1 MTEAL
6 GTETELIP
14 AFYRHSALPEC
25 AGNPL
30 IEALPPLR
38 TGEEMV
44 PHFGRKPPF
53 DETERLLPT
62 THRMLCVSRL
72 NNYLVMMPTHAHII
86 EQIGLLIHSGY
97 MHRNPTLP
105 KFKKSL
111 VEFYRQN
118 MEGTIRAIESS
129 GPSTAPSFSLFGV
142 SGVGKST
149 AVERALSFY
158 PQALSHVDH
167 GILQLVWIKVDCPM
181 DGSLKQLLIS
191 IIAKID
197 AILGTNHQQEIG
209 RTSTI
214 DKLILDVAKIAAQH
228 HLGVLIVDE
237 IQHLLDAPGIGPAK
251 MLNFFVTF
259 ANEVKIPF
267 AVLGTPKARK
277 FFDTLFREARRLS
290 DHGSTVWDRMAKGQ
304 DWDFFLKALWR
315 YQWLQKAESLTPE
328 LSDAMYTHTQGIN
341 ALVVRLFQL
350 VQLQAIR
357 GKTERITAK
366 LINKVAKEKFTLLRP
381 ALDALRSGHPDRIKN
396 FEDLLADGIIQLNE
410 QVDLSKPAQA
420 LRLAEKR
427 LNDER
432 RRLTSNLLH
441 IGQDPKCVGALVEK
455 LFSSPQ
461 ADNIA
466 SEQLEALNRKARS
479 PSTASKLV
487 AIFQEAQAENRDPIE
502 ALSSAG
508 YFADFEEKMT

>member
-1 MTEAL
+1 MTGVV

-38 TGEEMV
+38 TGEEMI
-44 PHFGRKPPF
+44 PHFGRRPPF
-53 DETERLLPT
+53 DETERVLPA
-62 THRMLCVSRL
+62 THRMLCVSRI

-111 VEFYRQN
+111 VEFYRQS
-118 MEGTIRAIESS
+118 MEGAIRPIEPS
-129 GPSTAPSFSLFGV
+129 GPSTVPSFSLFGV

-149 AVERALSFY
+149 VVERALSFY
-158 PQALSHVDH
+158 PKALSHVDH
-167 GILQLVWIKVDCPM
+167 GILQLVWLKVDCPM
-181 DGSLKQLLIS
+181 DGSLKQLLLSMID
-191 IIAKID
+191 KID
-197 AILGTNHQQEIG
+197 AILGTNHRQEIG

-237 IQHLLDAPGIGPAK
+237 IQHLLDAPGVGPAK

-267 AVLGTPKARK
+267 AVLGTPKARN
-277 FFDTLFREARRLS
+277 FLNTLFREARRLS
-290 DHGSTVWDRMAKGQ
+290 DHGSTIWDRMEKDE
-304 DWDFFLKALWR
+304 DWDFFLKSLWK
-315 YQWLQKAESLTPE
+315 YQWLNKAEALTPD
-328 LSDAMYTHTQGIN
+328 LSDAMYTHTQGIS

-357 GKTERITAK
+357 GKTERITVR
-366 LINKVAKEKFTLLRP
+366 LINKVAKEKFTLLHP
-381 ALDALRSGHPDRIKN
+381 ALDALRSGDPDRIKN
-396 FEDLLADGIIQLNE
+396 FEDLLADGIMQLNE
-410 QVDLSKPAQA
+410 QMDPSKQAQA
-420 LRLAEKR
+420 LKLAEKR
-427 LNDER
+427 VNDER
-432 RRLTSNLLH
+432 KRLTSNLLYV
-441 IGQDPKCVGALVEK
+441 GQEPKCVGALVEK
-455 LFSSPQ
+455 LFSSRQ
-461 ADNIA
+461 ADNIT
-466 SEQLEALNRKARS
+466 SKQLAALSRKARS

-487 AIFQEAQAENRDPIE
+487 AIFQEAQAASRDPIE
-502 ALSSAG
+502 ALSAAG
-508 YFADFEEKMT
+508 YFADFEEEVV